1 MIALIV
7 AYTRNRVIG
16 NKGEIPW
23 RIKGEQRR
31 FRELTT
37 GNVVVM
43 GRRSYEEIGH
53 PLPDRYTIVIS
64 HTQKYESENCTTAGS
79 LQEAI
84 AIAGNRDVFVSGGAA
99 LYREAIDLVDKMYV
113 TEIDVEMQGD
123 TYFPEFNMALFDR
136 RVEGHVDGELPY
148 DYVTYTRK

>member
-1 MIALIV
+1 MIALIA

-84 AIAGNRDVFVSGGAA
+84 
-99 LYREAIDLVDKMYV
+99 DLVDKMYV

-136 RVEGHVDGELPY
+136 KAEGHVDGELPY